1 MESIYNL
8 CIYIWSLYIIY
19 AYIYI
24 YKYGIYKDGTD
35 ESICRAAEETQA

>member
-8 CIYIWSLYIIY
+8 C
-19 AYIYI
+19 IYI

>member
-1 MESIYNL
+1 MHI
-8 CIYIWSLYIIY
+8 
-19 AYIYI
+19 YIYI